1 MTIFLFFKTATHSQI
16 PEACLQRL
24 SLHCH
29 CFSIFL
35 VGCVY
40 WLTSALLL
48 SFPSEAQ
55 YYLKLPSITS
65 WKPLFLVFF
74 PYYMF
79 YPFSHFNNLI
89 DLKLLSFWWFKY
101 DTIRKDPFKGPLL
114 VCLTIEI
121 LTWMDV
127 CFRMIPKQQSLCP
140 CCHLS
145 SSEIQIKLRAG
156 HLWRAGCEFF
166 SLQLLLQMVKL
177 SLIYFTLLILCFFS
191 PTFC

>member
-16 PEACLQRL
+16 PEACLHRL

-55 YYLKLPSITS
+55 CYLKLPESLCFLSFSHTICFI
-65 WKPLFLVFF
+65 LF
-74 PYYMF
+74 P
-79 YPFSHFNNLI
+79 HFNNLI
-89 DLKLLSFWWFKY
+89 DLKLLSFWWYKY

-121 LTWMDV
+121 LTWIDV
-127 CFRMIPKQQSLCP
+127 CFRMWSRNRNLCILVVISP
-140 CCHLS
+140 LLRF
-145 SSEIQIKLRAG
+145 KLN
-156 HLWRAGCEFF
+156 
-166 SLQLLLQMVKL
+166 
-177 SLIYFTLLILCFFS
+177 
-191 PTFC
+191 